1 METIRVPAVGRQVRL
16 GDYYDV
22 DSNEIIPSKLIVVA
36 Y

>member
-1 METIRVPAVGRQVRL
+1 MGTIRVPAVGRQVRL

-22 DSNEIIPSKLIVVA
+22 DFNEIIPSKLIAVA